1 MKKITTW
8 LGAVLFSAVLMA
20 CGGGS
25 DSGDASNANNSSSSA
40 TSSVSSSANS
50 SATSSASS
58 SSAAAASG
66 VTLHMLGD
74 STMTIYTSD
83 RRPQMGWGEAMQQ
96 FFDSNVTVKNWA
108 LGGRS
113 SRSFYYEATRWPTI
127 LPEIKSGDYVIIQFG
142 HNDQKY
148 GGDYA
153 VYGTYA
159 YCSDGTTDGEACT
172 GAADTVD
179 ATVDKAEHSYYQ
191 FLKKYVTEVR
201 AKGAN
206 PILMT
211 PIVRNYQEGGAIR
224 ADGRHDWSAKKA
236 GTEANVRGS
245 YPEAMKAVATKYNV
259 PLVDLTKE
267 TGDIVL
273 SYGAS
278 AGTDLYI
285 SADSTH
291 PQVLF
296 ANLIAKKAVE
306 GMKSLDVLKGN
317 MVAVT
322 SLIAS
327 PEALSWGNRYVGI
340 VSTKTITV
348 SAFDLT
354 PATGTVAVTSPSS
367 AFELST
373 DQTTWA
379 SSLNIDY
386 SNGAFTKTI
395 YVRFTPAA
403 VQDYSGNVTLT
414 LSGSKLGSVAVSG
427 SGVAAGAGMDSFATW
442 FTAGSVLT
450 PVTDGLVAA
459 SDAAISNLDV
469 TSAKTLAV
477 DGQDTTVARYA
488 VNTWNARDNSKYL
501 EFSVTPAGAFAV
513 DSISAY
519 LTSSGGSTIVADME
533 YSVNGTT
540 WTKLNAETMSFT
552 KDVMTKKEFGVTAS
566 VASGGKIYLRIYPWN
581 TSGGATVTGK
591 SLAVYGVKI
600 SGKVSTSA
608 TGKKR

>member
-8 LGAVLFSAVLMA
+8 LSAALFSAVLVA
-20 CGGGS
+20 CGGGG
-25 DSGDASNANNSSSSA
+25 DSSDASNANNSSSSA
-40 TSSVSSSANS
+40 TSSVSSS
-50 SATSSASS
+50 SAP
-58 SSAAAASG
+58 AASG

-74 STMTIYTSD
+74 STMTVYASD

-153 VYGTYA
+153 TYGTYA
-159 YCSDGTTDGEACT
+159 YCSDGSTDGEACT
-172 GAADTVD
+172 GAADAVD
-179 ATVDKAEHSYYQ
+179 TAVDKAEHSYYQ

-259 PLVDLTKE
+259 PLVDLTTE
-267 TGDIVL
+267 TANIVL

-278 AGTDLYI
+278 AATDLYI

-317 MVAVT
+317 MVTVT

-340 VSTKTITV
+340 TSTKTITV

-354 PATGTVAVTSPSS
+354 PAAGSVVVNSPSS

-373 DQTTWA
+373 DQTNWA

-403 VQDYSGNVTLT
+403 VQDYSGNITLT
-414 LSGSKLGSVAVSG
+414 LSGSTLGSVAVSG
-427 SGVAAGAGMDSFATW
+427 AGVAAGAGMDSFATW
-442 FTAGSVLT
+442 FTAGAVLT

-459 SDAAISNLDV
+459 SDVTLSNLEAV
-469 TSAKTLAV
+469 AAKTLAV

-488 VNTWNARDNSKYL
+488 VNTWNTRDNSKYL

-519 LTSSGGSTIVADME
+519 LATSGGSTVVADME

-540 WTKLNAETMSFT
+540 WTKLNAETMTFT
-552 KDVMTKKEFGVTAS
+552 KDSMVKKEFSVTAS
-566 VASGGKIYLRIYPWN
+566 VASGSKIYLRVYPWN
-581 TSGGATVTGK
+581 TSGGATITGK
-591 SLAVYGVKI
+591 SLALYGVKI
-600 SGKVSTSA
+600 SGKVSTSSS
-608 TGKKR
+608 GKQR